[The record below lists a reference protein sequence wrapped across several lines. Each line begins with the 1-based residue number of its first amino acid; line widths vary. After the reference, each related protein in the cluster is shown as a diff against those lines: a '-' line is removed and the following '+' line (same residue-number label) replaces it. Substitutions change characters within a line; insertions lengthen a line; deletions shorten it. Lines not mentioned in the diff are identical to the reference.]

1 MVVLG
6 RLCGDALFLFASRR
20 RILHRQNSRAIHD
33 RPYEVKRMHEHL
45 CRGVCDTG
53 SRNPDTP
60 GGVSLQRVDRIPY
73 AEREPATGRAVSACL
88 TACNI
93 HQARACQRRP
103 APKINAGPAP
113 RPDHTCFTRLPST
126 STLRQFARRGSR
138 QKNAGPPPQ
147 PDHTCFTR
155 LPTTSILRQFVT
167 GHCPK
172 NKKTPDQLRGPTTRV
187 SLDCQLPPSSDSLS
201 AATRRRK

>member
-113 RPDHTCFTRLPST
+113 RPDHTCFTRLP
-126 STLRQFARRGSR
+126 
-138 QKNAGPPPQ
+138 
-147 PDHTCFTR
+147 
-155 LPTTSILRQFVT
+155 TTSILRQFVT